1 MPENENSEQI
11 HPGKYLDL
19 RLPVSRILRKSIPF
33 ISTIQ
38 SLAYEYPVSVSIM
51 KYKFEVELL
60 QIDNTLT
67 CQAWE
72 SLKILSTWFLML

>member
-19 RLPVSRILRKSIPF
+19 RLSVSRILRKSIPF

-38 SLAYEYPVSVSIM
+38 SLAYEYSVSVSIM
-51 KYKFEVELL
+51 KYKCEVELL
-60 QIDNTLT
+60 QIDNALT

-72 SLKILSTWFLML
+72 SLKILST

>member
-19 RLPVSRILRKSIPF
+19 RLSVSRILRKSIPF

-38 SLAYEYPVSVSIM
+38 SLAYEYSVSVSIM

-60 QIDNTLT
+60 QIDNALT
-67 CQAWE
+67 CQA
-72 SLKILSTWFLML
+72 